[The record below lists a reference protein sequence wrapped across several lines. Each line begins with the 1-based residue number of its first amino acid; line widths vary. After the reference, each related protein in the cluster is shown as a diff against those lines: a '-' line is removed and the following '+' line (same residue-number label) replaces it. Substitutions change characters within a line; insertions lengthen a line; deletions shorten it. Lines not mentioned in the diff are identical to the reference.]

1 MKILIEIPKEFERDF
16 NEDKFKDFF
25 ERVRVDLDNNTG
37 VNLCGNYEREIV
49 DMMENTFQNATEIKD
64 AISDYEEDFLR

>member
-49 DMMENTFQNATEIKD
+49 DMLENTFQNARELEQGK
-64 AISDYEEDFLR
+64 SNYEEDLDL